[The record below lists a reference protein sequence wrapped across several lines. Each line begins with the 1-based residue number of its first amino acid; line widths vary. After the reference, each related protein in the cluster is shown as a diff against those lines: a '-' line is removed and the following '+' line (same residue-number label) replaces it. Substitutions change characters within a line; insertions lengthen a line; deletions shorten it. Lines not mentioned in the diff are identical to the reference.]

1 MENEN
6 KQKALDYLLMAINE
20 TNRNLPKGNHI
31 IALKLID
38 RKDCRDMFGRKLYD
52 GEYVRV
58 VWSDDPDRDDGYYDI
73 YVGGDNAMGVL
84 VDTFKWLMRK
94 L

>member
-1 MENEN
+1 MNEN

-20 TNRNLPKGNHI
+20 TNRNLPTSNHI

-38 RKDCRDMFGRKLYD
+38 RKDCVDMFGRKLHD
-52 GEYVRV
+52 GQYVRV
-58 VWSDDPDRDDGYYDI
+58 VWSDDPNRDDGYYDI
-73 YVGGDNAMGVL
+73 NVEGDNAMGCL
-84 VDTFKWLMRK
+84 VDVMAWLNKK